1 MKTHL
6 FAVLFVALFAMC
18 CFAGEPPMVVQSD
31 CPSGTCLKQIL
42 PMQGLLLTHQR
53 SPSDRLVSDLPVS
66 DLPVSDVVVPVAPEP
81 ATVVQPTCVPVDQ
94 CTRYVKSKCYPRPF
108 AKLRR
113 CR

>member
-42 PMQGLLLTHQR
+42 PMQGLLLAHQQI
-53 SPSDRLVSDLPVS
+53 PSDRPVS
-66 DLPVSDVVVPVAPEP
+66 ETVYPSAQEPVA
-81 ATVVQPTCVPVDQ
+81 VVQESCVPTDN
-94 CTRYVKSKCYPRPF
+94 CSRYVKSKRLPRPF